1 MNELERSGVLSHE
14 EVANAR
20 DLLEENALL
29 GDYSGEEDDSSSSGG
44 SDSEVQR
51 SASRKG
57 LANQSIPNDPEEV
70 DFGAFKGAS
79 AVGNSR
85 DVETQSAT
93 GTLRDIER
101 ELASQDEIEARGEG
115 EGHSWVFAK
124 SSAKQGRR
132 GSRSRNLSP
141 LSDL

>member
-1 MNELERSGVLSHE
+1 MNELERSGVLTHE

-44 SDSEVQR
+44 SDPEARR
-51 SASRKG
+51 SGTRQG
-57 LANQSIPNDPEEV
+57 PANESIPNDPEEV
-70 DFGAFKGAS
+70 DFGAFKSAS
-79 AVGNSR
+79 TAGNSR

-101 ELASQDEIEARGEG
+101 ELASQDEIEAKGDGEG
-115 EGHSWVFAK
+115 RSWVLAK